1 MNSSAR
7 IENSPTRSIDAQPLR
22 GSLVMLKIANNSVDP
37 EFADQLVQTLSQR
50 STSQLRLA
58 GADTSDLVQE

>member
-1 MNSSAR
+1 
-7 IENSPTRSIDAQPLR
+7 
-22 GSLVMLKIANNSVDP
+22 MLKIANNSVDP